1 VRAVLG
7 KEQRPGDEEKTKH
20 YESRSRGQ
28 EAFLRLTSMLRA
40 KLHRHRSLLLP
51 SFPGSAAELTKQ
63 GVQLRSR
70 PCISISVIRMQ
81 TDFGYNNNCSLVGR
95 LGVEA
100 AIIPAAMT
108 VAALRT
114 GSDFSYWAD

>member
-1 VRAVLG
+1 
-7 KEQRPGDEEKTKH
+7 
-20 YESRSRGQ
+20 
-28 EAFLRLTSMLRA
+28 
-40 KLHRHRSLLLP
+40 
-51 SFPGSAAELTKQ
+51 
-63 GVQLRSR
+63 
-70 PCISISVIRMQ
+70 MQ